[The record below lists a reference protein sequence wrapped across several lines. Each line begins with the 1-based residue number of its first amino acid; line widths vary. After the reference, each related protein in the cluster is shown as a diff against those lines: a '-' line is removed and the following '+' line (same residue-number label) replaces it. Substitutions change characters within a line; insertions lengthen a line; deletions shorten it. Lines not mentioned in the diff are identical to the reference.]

1 MTQSTAYK
9 VIQNDILNQIIK
21 GNLSPGDRLPT
32 EAELMKTYS
41 VSRITVQRA
50 LFELKQQGL
59 IVSRARMGTFIRSSS
74 PTPIFAGKRD
84 AERISIGV
92 VAPFDM
98 VSPGVYQYLDGIL
111 NALSIPRDNVALHNT
126 RYVQAYD
133 RIMLENCLKDRCSGI
148 IYYPGVS
155 PAPPLDLLMQ
165 IKTEGYPCVLID
177 KRITG
182 IELPCVQT
190 NNVSGEREIAEH
202 LLKLGHRNIVFAAGG
217 HTMSIYER
225 YDGFCQ
231 AMHNAGPGALKRMY
245 CSLVPFENDRN
256 AMAEQ
261 VRAWIAD
268 GVTAVCCSADSHAR
282 EILDLCREM
291 QVDVPRSLA
300 ITGFD
305 GSYCGEITSMLQ
317 PYAQIGH
324 IAAEMLLKWILTGN
338 VRCETVEIAAQFI
351 PGASTVSAADLPTQS
366 SGKSASTQSNF

>member
-1 MTQSTAYK
+1 MAHSVAYK
-9 VIQNDILNQIIK
+9 IIQNDILDQITN
-21 GNLSPGDRLPT
+21 GSLSPGDRLPT
-32 EAELMKTYS
+32 EAELMKTYR

-50 LFELKQQGL
+50 LSDLKQQG
-59 IVSRARMGTFIRSSS
+59 IIMSKARMGTFIRSSS
-74 PTPIFAGKRD
+74 PTPTFAGKRD
-84 AERISIGV
+84 SERITIGV

-111 NALSIPRDNVALHNT
+111 GALSVLRDNVTLHNT
-126 RYVQAYD
+126 QYVEAYD

-148 IYYPGVS
+148 IYYPGVT

-182 IELPCVQT
+182 IDLPCVQT
-190 NNVSGEREIAEH
+190 NNVAGEREIVEH

-231 AMHNAGPGALKRMY
+231 AMHGAGLGTLSRMY
-245 CSLVPFENDRN
+245 CSLVPLENDRN

-268 GVTAVCCSADSHAR
+268 GVTAVCCSADNHAR
-282 EILDLCREM
+282 ELLDLCREM

-300 ITGFD
+300 IAGFD
-305 GSYCGEITSMLQ
+305 GRYCGEITSMLQ

-324 IAAEMLLKWILTGN
+324 IATEMLLKWILTGN
-338 VRCETVEIAAQFI
+338 VHCETIEIGAQFI
-351 PGASTVSAADLPTQS
+351 SGSSTVSDGESPE
-366 SGKSASTQSNF
+366 KSPRQLEF